1 MKCLITLA
9 QYKKESPASLFLW
22 RGNEGEVMK
31 QTFQFSNSSVDYYFN
46 ASFQQL
52 AEVADVIN
60 RFIITD
66 EHIFKA
72 HHSKFKGWNTI
83 VLKPGEAYKVQATVD
98 SVIEQL
104 IAMGADRK
112 STLIGVGGGVVTDI
126 TGYIASV
133 YMRGIKFGFV
143 PTTILA
149 MVDASI
155 GGKNGIDVGVY
166 KNMVGVIR
174 QPAFLLF
181 DLSLLKS
188 LPVKEWENG
197 FAEIIKHACIKDE
210 AMFDELEQH
219 SLSYYQTNTDALQKL
234 IERNASIKTK
244 VVQEDEFE
252 KGERKLL
259 NFGHTLGH
267 AIENKYKLMHGHAVS
282 IGMAAAATI
291 SEEVNNF
298 YSVEKKRLIKL
309 IEQYNLPATFSFD
322 KALAFETLKKDKKKE
337 QDFMQYVLLNKIG
350 EARVVHI
357 PMIQLEQLIRDL

>member
-1 MKCLITLA
+1 M
-9 QYKKESPASLFLW
+9 
-22 RGNEGEVMK
+22 NK
-31 QTFQFSNSSVDYYFN
+31 QTFQFSSSSVDYYFN
-46 ASFQQL
+46 TSFHQL
-52 AEVADVIN
+52 AEIADVTN
-60 RFIITD
+60 SFIVTD
-66 EHIFKA
+66 EHVFKA
-72 HHSKFKGWNTI
+72 HASKLEGWNTI

-133 YMRGIKFGFV
+133 YMRGIRFGFV

-174 QPAFLLF
+174 QPAFLLY
-181 DLSLLKS
+181 DLSFLSS
-188 LPVKEWENG
+188 LPQQEWENG
-197 FAEIIKHACIKDE
+197 FAEIIKHACIKDV
-210 AMFDELEQH
+210 ALFAELEQR
-219 SLSYYQTNTDALQKL
+219 SIAWYQTNTEALQQL

-244 VVQEDEFE
+244 VVLQDEFE
-252 KGERKLL
+252 KADRKLL

-282 IGMAAAATI
+282 IGMVAAATI
-291 SEEVNNF
+291 SEEMNNF
-298 YSVEKKRLIKL
+298 YSADKQRLAAL
-309 IEQYNLPATFSFD
+309 LQQYNLPVIFSFD
-322 KALAFETLKKDKKKE
+322 RAKAFETLKRDKKKE
-337 QDFMQYVLLNKIG
+337 QDFMQYILLNKIG
-350 EARVVHI
+350 EAKVVNI
-357 PMIQLEQLIRDL
+357 SMTQLEQLILDL